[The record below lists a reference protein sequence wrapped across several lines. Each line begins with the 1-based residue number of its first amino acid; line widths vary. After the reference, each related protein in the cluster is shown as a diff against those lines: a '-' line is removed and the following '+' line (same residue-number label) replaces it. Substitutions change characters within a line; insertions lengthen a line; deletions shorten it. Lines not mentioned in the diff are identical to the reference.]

1 MTRDLLGAL
10 RFFGKNPLFTL
21 AVTAILG
28 LGIGANTAAFSIVD
42 AVLLRPLPYK
52 SAERLVRVEEVNP
65 KLVVKTIAPEDY
77 QFWGSRGDIFEK
89 TAPYLKDVVTLTNVG
104 EPEQVFTERTSAQVF
119 SLLGVPARLGRSLI
133 DSDDVPGAPNVVVL
147 SDRLWRRL
155 FHADRG
161 VIGRPLTASDEVYTI
176 VGVMPVE
183 FEFPASNID
192 MWIPLRL
199 TAGSTTGWLEV
210 VGRTKT
216 GLSLAQ
222 VQSAMEIVARQL
234 ERQNRQEKAGLRI
247 VVSPWRE
254 TLDRQYQLSL
264 VFILAAVG
272 LVLLIA
278 CANVGSLLLSR
289 AVQRQKEIAIRAAL
303 GADFRRILRQLL
315 AESLVLA
322 VAGSVAGIAI
332 ARYTVQ
338 FLLKQLIALPIVLPH
353 MQRVSLN
360 SRVLLVNTGLCIAV
374 ACLSGLA
381 PVLLARKTD
390 LQDVLRRGV
399 GGGSRGSTRLFSIL
413 IASEAAFAFLLLVG
427 SGLLLR
433 SLIRLEQADNGFR
446 TEHVLTLRVPIGTR
460 MRPRPTGKYQDMP
473 RQIAFYR
480 DVLERFERTP
490 GVKAAAVVNNLPLS
504 GSSTSTVYKDVDGS
518 IFPVMTRTIS
528 PNYFAVMGTPL
539 IRGRVFTD
547 ADQADSPRVAIIN
560 EYLAH
565 HLFPERD
572 PVGQFL
578 PDEDGDKGAAV
589 VGVVK
594 NSWQLSYNEP
604 AKGEVFIPYRQ
615 FMFGTFLAAIVVRT
629 SGEPLALADTL
640 RKQVW
645 AVDESEPVTKV
656 ETLADVIADSIWRP
670 RFSAWIFSVLSG
682 LALLLTSVGIYGV
695 VAYTTSLRV
704 REIGIR
710 VALGASPRRVI
721 MTVLRDAMLPL
732 GAGLA
737 ISLIAALLLT
747 RVLASVL
754 YEVSGADPIT
764 YVSASALLLGIGLVA
779 SIRPAWRAAAAD
791 GIAHL
796 TGE

>member
-10 RFFGKNPLFTL
+10 RFFSQNPLFTL
-21 AVTAILG
+21 AITAILG

-52 SAERLVRVEEVNP
+52 SAERLVRIEEVNP
-65 KLVVKTIAPEDY
+65 KLVIKTIASEDY
-77 QFWGSRGDIFEK
+77 RFWENRGDIFDK
-89 TAPYLKDVVTLTNVG
+89 TASYRKDVVTITSADP
-104 EPEQVFTERTSAQVF
+104 PEQVFAERTSAQVF
-119 SLLGVPARLGRSLI
+119 SLLGVSARLGRSLV

-155 FHADRG
+155 FHANPN
-161 VIGRPLTASDEVYTI
+161 VIGRPITASDEVYTI

-199 TAGSTTGWLEV
+199 TSGFTGRLEV
-210 VGRTKT
+210 VARMKP

-222 VQSAMEIVARQL
+222 VQSGMDIVARKLQQ
-234 ERQNRQEKAGLRI
+234 QNREANAGLRI

-303 GADFRRILRQLL
+303 GADFWRILRQLL
-315 AESLVLA
+315 AESFVLA
-322 VAGSVAGIAI
+322 VAGSAAGILI
-332 ARYTVQ
+332 ARYAVQ

-353 MQRVSLN
+353 MQRVALN
-360 SRVLLVNTGLCIAV
+360 GRVLAVSTGLCVLV
-374 ACLSGLA
+374 ACLSSLA

-390 LQDVLRRGV
+390 LQDVLRRGF
-399 GGGSRGSTRLFSIL
+399 GGGSRGSARLFSIL

-446 TEHVLTLRVPIGTR
+446 TEHVLTMRVPIGTLT
-460 MRPRPTGKYQDMP
+460 RPRPTGKYESMP
-473 RQIAFYR
+473 RQIEFYR

-539 IRGRVFTD
+539 IKGRSFTD
-547 ADQADSPRVAIIN
+547 ADHADSPRVAIIN

-565 HLFPERD
+565 HLFPGRD
-572 PVGQFL
+572 PVGLFL
-578 PDEDGDKGAAV
+578 PDEEGSNEVKV

-594 NSWQLSYNEP
+594 NSWQLSYSEP
-604 AKGEVFIPYRQ
+604 AKGEVFVPYRQ
-615 FMFGTFLAAIVVRT
+615 YMFGTFLAAIVVRT

-645 AVDESEPVTKV
+645 AVDASEPVTKV
-656 ETLADVIADSIWRP
+656 ETLADVITDSIWRP
-670 RFSAWIFSVLSG
+670 RFSAWVFSVLGG

-704 REIGIR
+704 REVGIR
-710 VALGASPRRVI
+710 VALGASPKRVI
-721 MTVLRDAMLPL
+721 ITVLRAAMMPL
-732 GAGLA
+732 VTGLA

-747 RVLASVL
+747 RVLASLL
-754 YEVSGADPIT
+754 YEISGADPIT
-764 YVSASALLLGIGLVA
+764 YVCASALLLGIGLAA
-779 SIRPAWRAAAAD
+779 SIRPAWRAATAD
-791 GIAHL
+791 GITYL

>member
-1 MTRDLLGAL
+1 MTRDLLNAL

-21 AVTAILG
+21 AVVAILG

-52 SAERLVRVEEVNP
+52 SSERLVRIEEVSP
-65 KLVVKTIAPEDY
+65 KLVITTISPEDY
-77 QFWGSRGDIFEK
+77 RFWGDRGDIFQK
-89 TAPYLKDVVTLTNVG
+89 TAPYQKDVVTLTDLLGNPLGNPLGKPG
-104 EPEQVFTERTSAQVF
+104 EPEQVFAERTSAQVF
-119 SLLGVPARLGRSLI
+119 SLLGVPPRLGRSLI

-147 SDRLWRRL
+147 SDRLWRRR
-155 FHADRG
+155 FDGDPA
-161 VIGRPLTASDEVYTI
+161 VIGRPITASDEIYTI

-199 TAGSTTGWLEV
+199 TAGSTGWLEV
-210 VGRTKT
+210 VASLKP

-222 VQSAMEIVARQL
+222 ARSAMEIAARQL
-234 ERQNRQEKAGLRI
+234 EHQNRKEKAGLRI
-247 VVSPWRE
+247 ADLPWRE

-303 GADFRRILRQLL
+303 GADFWRILRQLL

-332 ARYTVQ
+332 AHFAVQ
-338 FLLKQLIALPIVLPH
+338 FLLKQLVALPIVLPH

-390 LQDVLRRGV
+390 LQDVLRTGF
-399 GGGSRGSTRLFSIL
+399 GGGSKGSTRLFSIL

-460 MRPRPTGKYQDMP
+460 MRPRPTGKYESMP
-473 RQIAFYR
+473 RQIEFYR

-490 GVKAAAVVNNLPLS
+490 GVRAAAVVNNLPLS

-518 IFPVMTRTIS
+518 IVGVMTRTIS
-528 PNYFAVMGTPL
+528 PNYFSVMGTPL
-539 IRGRVFTD
+539 LEGRVFTD
-547 ADQADSPRVAIIN
+547 ADQANSSQGCR
-560 EYLAH
+560 
-565 HLFPERD
+565 
-572 PVGQFL
+572 GQ
-578 PDEDGDKGAAV
+578 
-589 VGVVK
+589 
-594 NSWQLSYNEP
+594 
-604 AKGEVFIPYRQ
+604 
-615 FMFGTFLAAIVVRT
+615 
-629 SGEPLALADTL
+629 
-640 RKQVW
+640 
-645 AVDESEPVTKV
+645 
-656 ETLADVIADSIWRP
+656 
-670 RFSAWIFSVLSG
+670 
-682 LALLLTSVGIYGV
+682 
-695 VAYTTSLRV
+695 
-704 REIGIR
+704 
-710 VALGASPRRVI
+710 
-721 MTVLRDAMLPL
+721 
-732 GAGLA
+732 
-737 ISLIAALLLT
+737 
-747 RVLASVL
+747 
-754 YEVSGADPIT
+754 
-764 YVSASALLLGIGLVA
+764 
-779 SIRPAWRAAAAD
+779 
-791 GIAHL
+791 
-796 TGE
+796 

>member
-10 RFFGKNPLFTL
+10 RFFSQNPLFTL
-21 AVTAILG
+21 AITAILG

-52 SAERLVRVEEVNP
+52 SAERLVRIEEVNP
-65 KLVVKTIAPEDY
+65 KLVIKTIASEDY
-77 QFWGSRGDIFEK
+77 RFWENRGDIFDK
-89 TAPYLKDVVTLTNVG
+89 TASYRKDVVTITSADP
-104 EPEQVFTERTSAQVF
+104 PEQVFAERTSAQVF
-119 SLLGVPARLGRSLI
+119 SLLGVSARLGRSLV

-155 FHADRG
+155 FDANPN
-161 VIGRPLTASDEVYTI
+161 VIGRPITASDEVYTI

-199 TAGSTTGWLEV
+199 TSGFTGRLEV
-210 VGRTKT
+210 VARMKP

-222 VQSAMEIVARQL
+222 VQSGMDIVARKLQQ
-234 ERQNRQEKAGLRI
+234 QNREANAGLRI

-303 GADFRRILRQLL
+303 GADFWRILRQLL
-315 AESLVLA
+315 AESFVLA
-322 VAGSVAGIAI
+322 VAGSAAGILI
-332 ARYTVQ
+332 ARYAVQ

-353 MQRVSLN
+353 MQRVALN
-360 SRVLLVNTGLCIAV
+360 GRVLAVSTGLCVLV
-374 ACLSGLA
+374 ACLSSLA

-390 LQDVLRRGV
+390 LQDVLRRGF
-399 GGGSRGSTRLFSIL
+399 GGGSRGSARLFSIL

-446 TEHVLTLRVPIGTR
+446 TEHVLTMRVPIGTLT
-460 MRPRPTGKYQDMP
+460 RPRPTGKYESMP
-473 RQIAFYR
+473 RQIEFYR

-539 IRGRVFTD
+539 IKGRSFTD
-547 ADQADSPRVAIIN
+547 ADHADSPRVAIIN

-565 HLFPERD
+565 HLFPGRD

-670 RFSAWIFSVLSG
+670 RFSAWVFSVLGG

-704 REIGIR
+704 REVGIR
-710 VALGASPRRVI
+710 VALGASPKRVI
-721 MTVLRDAMLPL
+721 ITVLRAAMMPL
-732 GAGLA
+732 VTGLA

-747 RVLASVL
+747 RVLASLL
-754 YEVSGADPIT
+754 YEISGADPIT
-764 YVSASALLLGIGLVA
+764 YVCASVLLLGIGLAA
-779 SIRPAWRAAAAD
+779 SIRPAWRAATAD
-791 GIAHL
+791 GITYL

>member
-1 MTRDLLGAL
+1 MIRDLLGAM

-28 LGIGANTAAFSIVD
+28 LGIGANTAAFCIVD

-52 SAERLVRVEEVNP
+52 AAERLVRIEEANP
-65 KLVVKTIAPEDY
+65 KLVIKTIAAEDY
-77 QFWGSRGDIFEK
+77 RLWGNRSDIFET
-89 TAPYLKDVVTLTNVG
+89 TAPFRKDVVTLTNLN
-104 EPEQVFTERTSAQVF
+104 EPEQVFAERTSAQVF

-133 DSDDVPGAPNVVVL
+133 DSDDLPGAPNVAVL

-155 FHADRG
+155 FHADPG
-161 VIGRPLTASDEVYTI
+161 VIGRAITASEEVYTI

-183 FEFPASNID
+183 FEYPAANID

-199 TAGSTTGWLEV
+199 TSGFIGRLEV
-210 VGRTKT
+210 AARLRP

-222 VQSAMEIVARQL
+222 VQSAMDIVARQL
-234 ERQNRQEKAGLRI
+234 QQQNTKENAGLRMVI
-247 VVSPWRE
+247 SPWRE

-264 VFILAAVG
+264 LFILAAVG

-289 AVQRQKEIAIRAAL
+289 AVRRQKEIAIRAAL
-303 GADFRRILRQLL
+303 GADLCRILRQLL
-315 AESLVLA
+315 AESFVLA
-322 VAGSVAGIAI
+322 VAGSAAGILT
-332 ARYTVQ
+332 ARYAVE
-338 FLLKQLIALPIVLPH
+338 FLLAQLIALPIILPH
-353 MQRVSLN
+353 MQRVALN
-360 SRVLLVNTGLCIAV
+360 SRVLLVNTGLCILV
-374 ACLSGLA
+374 ACLSSLA

-390 LQDVLRRGV
+390 LQDVLRRGFS
-399 GGGSRGSTRLFSIL
+399 GGSKGSARLFSIL
-413 IASEAAFAFLLLVG
+413 IASEAAFAFLLLVS

-446 TEHVLTLRVPIGTR
+446 TEHVLTMRVPIGTLT
-460 MRPRPTGKYQDMP
+460 RPRPTGKYQDMA
-473 RQIAFYR
+473 RQISFYR
-480 DVLERFERTP
+480 DVLDRFERTP

-504 GSSTSTVYKDVDGS
+504 GSSTSTVYKDLDGS

-539 IRGRVFTD
+539 IRGRAFRE
-547 ADQADSPRVAIIN
+547 ADHADSPRVAIIN

-565 HLFPERD
+565 HLFPGRD

-578 PDEDGDKGAAV
+578 PDEEGSNEVAV

-615 FMFGTFLAAIVVRT
+615 YMFGTFLAAIVVRT
-629 SGEPLALADTL
+629 SGEPLTLADSL

-645 AVDESEPVTKV
+645 AVDASEPVTKV

-670 RFSAWIFSVLSG
+670 RFSAWIFSVLGG

-695 VAYTTSLRV
+695 VTYTTSLRV
-704 REIGIR
+704 RDIGIR

-737 ISLIAALLLT
+737 ISLTAALFLTRLLT
-747 RVLASVL
+747 SLL
-754 YEVSGADPIT
+754 YETNGADPIT
-764 YVSASALLLGIGLVA
+764 YICASALLLGIGLVA
-779 SIRPAWRAAAAD
+779 SIRPAWRAATAD
-791 GIAHL
+791 GVVHL

>member
-10 RFFGKNPLFTL
+10 RFFSQNPLFTL
-21 AVTAILG
+21 AITAILG

-52 SAERLVRVEEVNP
+52 SAERLVRIEEVNP
-65 KLVVKTIAPEDY
+65 KLVIKTIASEDY
-77 QFWGSRGDIFEK
+77 RFWENRGDIFDK
-89 TAPYLKDVVTLTNVG
+89 TASYRKDVVTITSADP
-104 EPEQVFTERTSAQVF
+104 PEQVFAERTSAQVF
-119 SLLGVPARLGRSLI
+119 SLLGVSARLGRSLV

-155 FHADRG
+155 FHANPN
-161 VIGRPLTASDEVYTI
+161 VIGRPITASDEVYTI

-199 TAGSTTGWLEV
+199 TSGFTGRLEV
-210 VGRTKT
+210 VARMKP

-222 VQSAMEIVARQL
+222 VQSGMDIVARKLQQ
-234 ERQNRQEKAGLRI
+234 QNREANAGLRI

-303 GADFRRILRQLL
+303 GADFWRILRQLL
-315 AESLVLA
+315 AESFVLA
-322 VAGSVAGIAI
+322 VAGSAAGILI
-332 ARYTVQ
+332 ARYAVQ

-353 MQRVSLN
+353 MQRVALN
-360 SRVLLVNTGLCIAV
+360 GRVLAVSTGLCVLV
-374 ACLSGLA
+374 ACLSSLA

-390 LQDVLRRGV
+390 LQDVLRRGF
-399 GGGSRGSTRLFSIL
+399 GGGSRGSARLFSIL

-446 TEHVLTLRVPIGTR
+446 TEHVLTMRVPIGTLT
-460 MRPRPTGKYQDMP
+460 RPRPTGKYESMP

-528 PNYFAVMGTPL
+528 PNYFGVMGTPL

-565 HLFPERD
+565 HLFPGRD
-572 PVGQFL
+572 PVGLFL
-578 PDEDGDKGAAV
+578 PDEEGSNEVKV

-594 NSWQLSYNEP
+594 NSWQLSYSEP
-604 AKGEVFIPYRQ
+604 AKGEVFVPYRQ
-615 FMFGTFLAAIVVRT
+615 YMFGTFLAAIVVRT

-645 AVDESEPVTKV
+645 AVDASEPVTKV
-656 ETLADVIADSIWRP
+656 ETLADVITDSIWRP
-670 RFSAWIFSVLSG
+670 RFSAWVFSVLGG

-704 REIGIR
+704 REVGIR
-710 VALGASPRRVI
+710 VALGASPKRVI
-721 MTVLRDAMLPL
+721 ITVLRAAMMPL
-732 GAGLA
+732 VTGLA

-747 RVLASVL
+747 RVLASLL
-754 YEVSGADPIT
+754 YEISGADPIT
-764 YVSASALLLGIGLVA
+764 YVCASALLLGIGLAA
-779 SIRPAWRAAAAD
+779 SIRPAWRAATAD
-791 GIAHL
+791 GITYL

>member
-1 MTRDLLGAL
+1 MTRDLLNAL
-10 RFFGKNPLFTL
+10 RFLGKNPLFTL
-21 AVTAILG
+21 AVTAVLG

-42 AVLLRPLPYK
+42 AVLLRPLPYR
-52 SAERLVRVEEVNP
+52 SSERLVRIVEVNP
-65 KLVVKTIAPEDY
+65 KLVVNTIAPEHY
-77 QFWGSRGDIFEK
+77 QLLENRRDIFDR
-89 TAPYLKDVVTLTNVG
+89 TAPYIKDVVTLTNVG
-104 EPEQVFTERTSAQVF
+104 EPEQVFAERTSTQVF
-119 SLLGVPARLGRSLI
+119 SLLGVPARLGRSLV

-155 FHADRG
+155 FHADSG
-161 VIGRPLTASDEVYTI
+161 VIGRPITASDEVYTI

-183 FEFPASNID
+183 FEFPQSNID
-192 MWIPLRL
+192 MWIPLRF
-199 TAGSTTGWLEV
+199 TPGFKGWLEV
-210 VGRTKT
+210 VARTKP

-222 VQSAMEIVARQL
+222 AQSAMEIVVRHL
-234 ERQNRQEKAGLRI
+234 EQQNRKENAGLRI

-264 VFILAAVG
+264 LFILAAVG

-303 GADFRRILRQLL
+303 GADFWRILRQLL
-315 AESLVLA
+315 AESFVLA
-322 VAGSVAGIAI
+322 VAGSAAGILM
-332 ARYTVQ
+332 ARYTVE
-338 FLLKQLIALPIVLPH
+338 FLLKQLVALPVILPH
-353 MQRVSLN
+353 MQRVALN
-360 SRVLLVNTGLCIAV
+360 SRVLLMNTGLCVVV
-374 ACLSGLA
+374 ACLSSLA

-390 LQDVLRRGV
+390 LQDVLRRGF
-399 GGGSRGSTRLFSIL
+399 GGGSRGSIRLFSIL

-433 SLIRLEQADNGFR
+433 SLLRLEQADNGFR

-460 MRPRPTGKYQDMP
+460 TRPQPRGKYGSREQ
-473 RQIAFYR
+473 QIEFYR
-480 DVLERFERTP
+480 EVLERCERVP

-539 IRGRVFTD
+539 IRGRVFTESD
-547 ADQADSPRVAIIN
+547 HADSPRVAIIN

-565 HLFPERD
+565 HLFPGRD

-578 PDEDGDKGAAV
+578 PDEEGSNEVAV

-615 FMFGTFLAAIVVRT
+615 YMFGTFLAAIVVRT

-645 AVDESEPVTKV
+645 AVDASEPVTKV
-656 ETLADVIADSIWRP
+656 ETLAGVIADSIWRP
-670 RFSAWIFSVLSG
+670 RFSAWIFSVLG
-682 LALLLTSVGIYGV
+682 ALALLLTSVGIYGV

-737 ISLIAALLLT
+737 ISLVAALLLT
-747 RVLASVL
+747 RLLASLL

-764 YVSASALLLGIGLVA
+764 YVLASALLLGIGLVA
-779 SIRPAWRAAAAD
+779 SIRPAWRAATAD
-791 GIAHL
+791 GIVHL

>member
-10 RFFGKNPLFTL
+10 RFFSQNPLFTL
-21 AVTAILG
+21 AITAILG

-52 SAERLVRVEEVNP
+52 SAERLVRIEEVNP
-65 KLVVKTIAPEDY
+65 KLVIKTIASEDY
-77 QFWGSRGDIFEK
+77 RFWENRGDIFDK
-89 TAPYLKDVVTLTNVG
+89 TASYRKDVVTITSADP
-104 EPEQVFTERTSAQVF
+104 PEQVFAERTSAQVF
-119 SLLGVPARLGRSLI
+119 SLLGVSARLGRSLV

-155 FHADRG
+155 FHANPN
-161 VIGRPLTASDEVYTI
+161 VIGRPITASDEVYTI

-199 TAGSTTGWLEV
+199 TSGFTGRLEV
-210 VGRTKT
+210 VARMKP

-222 VQSAMEIVARQL
+222 VQSGMDIVARKLQQ
-234 ERQNRQEKAGLRI
+234 QNREANAGLRI

-303 GADFRRILRQLL
+303 GADFWRILRQLL
-315 AESLVLA
+315 AESFVLA
-322 VAGSVAGIAI
+322 VAGSAAGILI
-332 ARYTVQ
+332 ARYAVQ

-353 MQRVSLN
+353 MQRVALN
-360 SRVLLVNTGLCIAV
+360 GRVLAVSTGLCVLV
-374 ACLSGLA
+374 ACLSSLA

-390 LQDVLRRGV
+390 LQDVLRRGF
-399 GGGSRGSTRLFSIL
+399 GGGSRGSARLFSIL

-446 TEHVLTLRVPIGTR
+446 TEHVLTMRVPIGTLT
-460 MRPRPTGKYQDMP
+460 RPRPTGKYESMP
-473 RQIAFYR
+473 RQIEFYR

-539 IRGRVFTD
+539 IKGRSFTD
-547 ADQADSPRVAIIN
+547 ADHADSPRVAIIN

-565 HLFPERD
+565 HLFPGRD
-572 PVGQFL
+572 PVGLFL
-578 PDEDGDKGAAV
+578 PDEEGSNEVKV

-594 NSWQLSYNEP
+594 NSWQLSYSEP
-604 AKGEVFIPYRQ
+604 AKGEVFVPYRQ
-615 FMFGTFLAAIVVRT
+615 YMFGTFLAAIVVRT

-645 AVDESEPVTKV
+645 AVDASEPVTKV
-656 ETLADVIADSIWRP
+656 ETLADVITDSIWRP
-670 RFSAWIFSVLSG
+670 RFSAWVFSVLGG

-704 REIGIR
+704 REVGIR
-710 VALGASPRRVI
+710 VALGASPKRVI
-721 MTVLRDAMLPL
+721 ITVLRAAMMPL
-732 GAGLA
+732 VTGLA

-747 RVLASVL
+747 RVLASLL
-754 YEVSGADPIT
+754 YEISGADPIT
-764 YVSASALLLGIGLVA
+764 YVCASALLLGIWLAA
-779 SIRPAWRAAAAD
+779 SIWPAWRAATAD
-791 GIAHL
+791 GITYL

>member
-10 RFFGKNPLFTL
+10 RFFGKHPLFTL

-28 LGIGANTAAFSIVD
+28 LGIGANTAAFSLVD

-52 SAERLVRVEEVNP
+52 SGERLVRIEEVNP
-65 KLVVKTIAPEDY
+65 KLVIKTIAPEDY
-77 QFWGSRGDIFEK
+77 RFWGNRGDVFDK
-89 TAPYLKDVVTLTNVG
+89 TAPYLKDVVTITGVG
-104 EPEQVFTERTSAQVF
+104 EPEQVFGERTSAQVF
-119 SLLGVPARLGRSLI
+119 SLLGVPARLGRSLV
-133 DSDDVPGAPNVVVL
+133 DSDDVPGAGNVVVL

-155 FHADRG
+155 FHANPG
-161 VIGRPLTASDEVYTI
+161 IIGRSITASDEVYTI

-199 TAGSTTGWLEV
+199 TAGFTGWLEV
-210 VGRTKT
+210 VARMKPGV
-216 GLSLAQ
+216 SLAQ
-222 VQSAMEIVARQL
+222 AQSAMEIAARQL
-234 ERQNRQEKAGLRI
+234 EQQNRKQKAGLRI
-247 VVSPWRE
+247 VLSPWRE

-303 GADFRRILRQLL
+303 GADFWRILRQLL
-315 AESLVLA
+315 TESLVLA
-322 VAGSVAGIAI
+322 VAGGLAGIAI
-332 ARYTVQ
+332 ARYAVQ
-338 FLLKQLIALPIVLPH
+338 FLLKQLVALPIVLPH
-353 MQRVSLN
+353 MQRVALN
-360 SRVLLVNTGLCIAV
+360 GRVLLVNMGLCVLV
-374 ACLSGLA
+374 ACLSSLA
-381 PVLLARKTD
+381 PVLLARKID
-390 LQDVLRRGV
+390 LQDVLRRGF

-433 SLIRLEQADNGFR
+433 SLIRLERADNGFR

-460 MRPRPTGKYQDMP
+460 MRPRPTGKYQDMA
-473 RQIAFYR
+473 RQIEFYR
-480 DVLERFERTP
+480 DVLERFERIP
-490 GVKAAAVVNNLPLS
+490 DVKAAAVVNNLPLS
-504 GSSTSTVYKDVDGS
+504 GSSTSTVYKDADGS

-539 IRGRVFTD
+539 IRGRVFTE
-547 ADQADSPRVAIIN
+547 ADHADSPRVAIIN

-565 HLFPERD
+565 HLFPGRD

-578 PDEDGDKGAAV
+578 PDEEGSNEVAV

-615 FMFGTFLAAIVVRT
+615 YMFGTFLAAIVVRT
-629 SGEPLALADTL
+629 EGEPLALADTL

-645 AVDESEPVTKV
+645 AVDASEPVTKV

-670 RFSAWIFSVLSG
+670 RFSAWIFSVLGG

-695 VAYTTSLRV
+695 VAYTSSLRV

-710 VALGASPRRVI
+710 VALGASPGRVI

-747 RVLASVL
+747 RVLASLL

-764 YVSASALLLGIGLVA
+764 YVCAGALLLGIGIVA
-779 SIRPAWRAAAAD
+779 SIRPAWRAATAD
-791 GIAHL
+791 GIVYL
-796 TGE
+796 RGE

>member
-1 MTRDLLGAL
+1 MTRDLLGAM

-52 SAERLVRVEEVNP
+52 AAERLVRIEEANP
-65 KLVVKTIAPEDY
+65 KLVIKTIAAEDY
-77 QFWGSRGDIFEK
+77 RLWGNRSDIFET
-89 TAPYLKDVVTLTNVG
+89 TAPYRKDVVTLTNLN
-104 EPEQVFTERTSAQVF
+104 EPEQVFAERTSAQVF

-133 DSDDVPGAPNVVVL
+133 DSDDMPGAPNVAVL

-155 FHADRG
+155 FHADPG
-161 VIGRPLTASDEVYTI
+161 VIGRAITASEEVYTI

-183 FEFPASNID
+183 FEFPAANID

-199 TAGSTTGWLEV
+199 TSGFIGRLEV
-210 VGRTKT
+210 AARLRP

-222 VQSAMEIVARQL
+222 VQSAMDIVARQL
-234 ERQNRQEKAGLRI
+234 QQQNTKENAGLRMVI
-247 VVSPWRE
+247 SPWRE

-264 VFILAAVG
+264 LFILAAVG

-289 AVQRQKEIAIRAAL
+289 AVRRQKEIAIRAAL
-303 GADFRRILRQLL
+303 GADFWRILRQLL
-315 AESLVLA
+315 AESFVLA
-322 VAGSVAGIAI
+322 VAGSAAGILT
-332 ARYTVQ
+332 ARYAVE
-338 FLLKQLIALPIVLPH
+338 FLLAQLIALPIILPH
-353 MQRVSLN
+353 MQRVALN
-360 SRVLLVNTGLCIAV
+360 SRVLLVNTGLCILV
-374 ACLSGLA
+374 ACLSSLA

-390 LQDVLRRGV
+390 LQDVLRRGFS
-399 GGGSRGSTRLFSIL
+399 GGSKGSARLFSIL
-413 IASEAAFAFLLLVG
+413 IASEAAFAFLLLVS

-446 TEHVLTLRVPIGTR
+446 TEHVLTMRVPIGTLT
-460 MRPRPTGKYQDMP
+460 RPRPTGKYQDMA
-473 RQIAFYR
+473 RQISFYR
-480 DVLERFERTP
+480 DVLDRLERTP

-504 GSSTSTVYKDVDGS
+504 GSSTSTVYKDLDGS

-539 IRGRVFTD
+539 IRGRVFRE
-547 ADQADSPRVAIIN
+547 ADHADSPRVAIIN

-565 HLFPERD
+565 HLFPGRD

-578 PDEDGDKGAAV
+578 PDEEGSNEVAV

-615 FMFGTFLAAIVVRT
+615 YMFGTFLAAIVVRT
-629 SGEPLALADTL
+629 SGEPLTLADTL

-645 AVDESEPVTKV
+645 AVDASEPVTKV

-670 RFSAWIFSVLSG
+670 RFSAWIFSVLGG

-695 VAYTTSLRV
+695 VTYTTSLRV
-704 REIGIR
+704 RDIGIR

-737 ISLIAALLLT
+737 ISLTAALFLTRLLT
-747 RVLASVL
+747 SLL
-754 YEVSGADPIT
+754 YETNGADPIT
-764 YVSASALLLGIGLVA
+764 YICASALLLGIGLVA
-779 SIRPAWRAAAAD
+779 SIRPAWRAATAD
-791 GIAHL
+791 GVVHL

>member
-1 MTRDLLGAL
+1 MTRDLLNAL

-52 SAERLVRVEEVNP
+52 SSERLVRIEEANQ
-65 KLVVKTIAPEDY
+65 KLVINTISAEHY
-77 QFWGSRGDIFEK
+77 QLLENRRDIFDR
-89 TAPYLKDVVTLTNVG
+89 TAPYIKDVVTLTNVG
-104 EPEQVFTERTSAQVF
+104 EPEQVFAERTSTQVF
-119 SLLGVPARLGRSLI
+119 SLLGVPARLGRSLV

-155 FHADRG
+155 FHADPG
-161 VIGRPLTASDEVYTI
+161 IIGRPITASDEVYTI

-183 FEFPASNID
+183 FEFPQSNID
-192 MWIPLRL
+192 MWIPLRF
-199 TAGSTTGWLEV
+199 TPGFKGWLEV
-210 VGRTKT
+210 VARTKP

-222 VQSAMEIVARQL
+222 AQSAMEIVARQL
-234 ERQNRQEKAGLRI
+234 EQQNRKENAGLRI

-254 TLDRQYQLSL
+254 TLDPQYQLSL

-303 GADFRRILRQLL
+303 GADFWRILRQLL
-315 AESLVLA
+315 AESFVLA
-322 VAGSVAGIAI
+322 VAGSAAGILM
-332 ARYTVQ
+332 ARYTVE
-338 FLLKQLIALPIVLPH
+338 FLLKQLVALPVILPH
-353 MQRVSLN
+353 MQRVALN
-360 SRVLLVNTGLCIAV
+360 SRVLLMNTGLCVVV
-374 ACLSGLA
+374 ACLSSLA

-390 LQDVLRRGV
+390 LQDVLRRGF

-460 MRPRPTGKYQDMP
+460 TRPQPRGKYGSREQ
-473 RQIAFYR
+473 QIEFYR
-480 DVLERFERTP
+480 EVLERCERVP

-504 GSSTSTVYKDVDGS
+504 GSSTTTVYKDVDGS
-518 IFPVMTRTIS
+518 IFGVMTRTIS
-528 PNYFAVMGTPL
+528 PNYFSVMGTPL
-539 IRGRVFTD
+539 MEGRVFTD
-547 ADQADSPRVAIIN
+547 ADHSGSPRVAIIN

-565 HLFPERD
+565 HLFPDRD

-578 PDEDGDKGAAV
+578 PDEEGSNEVAV

-594 NSWQLSYNEP
+594 NSWQTGYNEP
-604 AKGEVFIPYRQ
+604 AKGEVYIPYRQ
-615 FMFGTFLAAIVVRT
+615 YMFGTFLAAFVVRT

-645 AVDESEPVTKV
+645 AVDASEPVTKV
-656 ETLADVIADSIWRP
+656 ETLSDIVADSIWRP
-670 RFSAWIFSVLSG
+670 RFSAWVFSVLGG
-682 LALLLTSVGIYGV
+682 LALLLTSAGIYGV

-704 REIGIR
+704 REVGIR
-710 VALGASPRRVI
+710 VALGASPRRVV
-721 MTVLRDAMLPL
+721 MAVLRDAMLPMC
-732 GAGLA
+732 AGLA
-737 ISLIAALLLT
+737 ISLVTALLLT
-747 RVLASVL
+747 RVLGSLL
-754 YEVSGADPIT
+754 YEISGADPIT
-764 YVSASALLLGIGLVA
+764 YLGAGALLLGIGVLA
-779 SIRPAWRAAAAD
+779 SGRPAWRAAMAD
-791 GIAHL
+791 PLVAL
-796 TGE
+796 RTE